1 LSTVKLQT
9 IQNTQEHEQAL
20 ARIEELMEED
30 PPLGTDKGKELMNLS
45 EIVDQYEEIH
55 FPMSPPS
62 LVDVLEFYM
71 DQNNLKP
78 VDLVPSVGSQE
89 QVDDILEGRTLIDKM
104 LARNLESGLS
114 LPEGSLGK
122 FLS

>member
-1 LSTVKLQT
+1 MSTVKLQT

-30 PPLGTDKGKELMNLS
+30 PPLETDKGKELMDLS

-55 FPMSPPS
+55 FPMSPPA
-62 LVDVLEFYM
+62 LVDVLVFYM

-89 QVDDILEGRTLIDKM
+89 QVDGILDGRTLIDKM

>member
-1 LSTVKLQT
+1 LKTIKLQRL
-9 IQNTQEHEQAL
+9 QGSREYEAAL

-30 PPLGTDKGKELMNLS
+30 PPLETDKGKELMDLS

-55 FPMSPPS
+55 FPMSPPA
-62 LVDVLEFYM
+62 LVDVLVFYM

-89 QVDDILEGRTLIDKM
+89 QVDGILDGRTLIDKM